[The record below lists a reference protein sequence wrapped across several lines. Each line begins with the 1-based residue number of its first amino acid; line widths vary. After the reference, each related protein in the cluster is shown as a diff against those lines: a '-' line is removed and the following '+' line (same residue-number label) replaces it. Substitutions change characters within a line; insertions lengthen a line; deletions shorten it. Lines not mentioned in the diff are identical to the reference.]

1 VPSDPAQGGITL
13 RDLDDRPVTDLQG
26 VGDKRAAALAKVDV
40 RTILD
45 LISYYP
51 RRYLDRTREAT
62 IEALGVGEE
71 GMVLVTV
78 ARVSARRTRNGRSLV
93 EARVTDGTGSL
104 SLTFFNQPWRE
115 RQLSEGTEAVVFG
128 KMDRYRDKLQMT
140 NPIVDLVGD
149 RTGRIV
155 AVYPQSE
162 SAGLQ
167 SWDLDGLVGEAL
179 RRVMLKRGFDDPL
192 PTGVRDRYRLVDR
205 AMAYGGI
212 HRPESMQEMAEA
224 RRRLVFDEL
233 LRIQLELVRRKVHLE
248 RSAGGIAHVCG
259 GHDAHGDLV
268 GAFHDRLGFPLT
280 GA

>member
-1 VPSDPAQGGITL
+1 MPSDPAQGGITL

-104 SLTFFNQPWRE
+104 
-115 RQLSEGTEAVVFG
+115 
-128 KMDRYRDKLQMT
+128 
-140 NPIVDLVGD
+140 
-149 RTGRIV
+149 
-155 AVYPQSE
+155 
-162 SAGLQ
+162 
-167 SWDLDGLVGEAL
+167 
-179 RRVMLKRGFDDPL
+179 
-192 PTGVRDRYRLVDR
+192 
-205 AMAYGGI
+205 
-212 HRPESMQEMAEA
+212 
-224 RRRLVFDEL
+224 
-233 LRIQLELVRRKVHLE
+233 
-248 RSAGGIAHVCG
+248 
-259 GHDAHGDLV
+259 
-268 GAFHDRLGFPLT
+268 
-280 GA
+280 

>member
-1 VPSDPAQGGITL
+1 
-13 RDLDDRPVTDLQG
+13 
-26 VGDKRAAALAKVDV
+26 
-40 RTILD
+40 
-45 LISYYP
+45 
-51 RRYLDRTREAT
+51 
-62 IEALGVGEE
+62 
-71 GMVLVTV
+71 M
-78 ARVSARRTRNGRSLV
+78 
-93 EARVTDGTGSL
+93 
-104 SLTFFNQPWRE
+104 
-115 RQLSEGTEAVVFG
+115 
-128 KMDRYRDKLQMT
+128 
-140 NPIVDLVGD
+140 
-149 RTGRIV
+149 

-205 AMAYGGI
+205 ATAYGGI

-268 GAFHDRLGFPLT
+268 GAFHERLGFPLT
-280 GA
+280 GAQQRTIDEILSDLARPSPMHRLLQATSAPARRSWQ